1 MVYAEVQPSFA
12 GSWTPSAETLL
23 YDHRDAPTLD
33 LPERNSGEWR
43 RQMVAVLE
51 GGGARKQKAG
61 RVLLAMGGIALL
73 VQLWT
78 LWLEAGPA
86 LNHGT
91 ADSLGWLGALGLAM
105 LQAVDFIAWNP
116 NGILLS
122 VSRVLLLC
130 WPVAVMMAGVALS
143 RQTN

>member
-1 MVYAEVQPSFA
+1 
-12 GSWTPSAETLL
+12 
-23 YDHRDAPTLD
+23 
-33 LPERNSGEWR
+33 
-43 RQMVAVLE
+43 MVAVLE

-61 RVLLAMGGIALL
+61 RVLLAIGGLALL

-78 LWLEAGPA
+78 LWLEAGSA
-86 LNHGT
+86 LNHSM

-130 WPVAVMMAGVALS
+130 WPVAVMMAGVTLL
-143 RQTN
+143 RRTN

>member
-1 MVYAEVQPSFA
+1 
-12 GSWTPSAETLL
+12 
-23 YDHRDAPTLD
+23 
-33 LPERNSGEWR
+33 
-43 RQMVAVLE
+43 MVAVLE
-51 GGGARKQKAG
+51 GNGSRKQKAG
-61 RVLLAMGGIALL
+61 RVLIAIGGMALL

-78 LWLEAGPA
+78 LWLEAGAA
-86 LNHGT
+86 LNHST

-143 RQTN
+143 RRTN